1 VDFGGC
7 PDIRRFSMATFFE
20 FMASPAGRAAR
31 VIAGL
36 VLVVLGMVLGG
47 AWWILAVVGLVPLLA
62 GVFLVM
68 IRSSPSSHA

>member
-1 VDFGGC
+1 
-7 PDIRRFSMATFFE
+7 MATFFE

-62 GVFLVM
+62 GVFDVCLLAPLFHEPLRAVKS
-68 IRSSPSSHA
+68 RHTVAR